1 MILYVVRHGEAVWNT
16 QNRICGR
23 TDSPL
28 TEKGRAQAAAL
39 APKMPKID
47 RVLCS
52 PLSRARETAEILT
65 RGIGLTIQT
74 EPRLI
79 EQDFGSFEGM
89 DRGTPAF
96 LAAKQEPAC
105 RFPGGESSF
114 QTAARVY
121 GLLDELKAENS
132 GETVLLVCHGAVM
145 RIIETYFRDMPLSEF
160 YRFSPANCTPVRYEL

>member
-16 QNRICGR
+16 QNKICGR

-28 TEKGRAQAAAL
+28 TDKGRAQAAAL
-39 APKMPKID
+39 ALKMPKVD

-65 RGIGLTIQT
+65 KGTGLEIQI

-79 EQDFGSFEGM
+79 EQNFGSFEGM

-96 LAAKQEPAC
+96 IAAKKEPAC
-105 RFPGGESSF
+105 HFPGGESSF

-121 GLLDELKAENS
+121 SLLDELKAENS

-145 RIIETYFRDMPLSEF
+145 RIIETYFRDMPLDEF
-160 YRFSPANCTPVRYEL
+160 YHFSPANCTPVRYEL

>member
-16 QNRICGR
+16 ENRICGR

-39 APKMPKID
+39 APHLPKVD

-65 RGIGLTIQT
+65 RGTGLAIKI

-79 EQDFGSFEGM
+79 EQDFGSFEGR
-89 DRGTPAF
+89 DRGTEAF
-96 LAAKQEPAC
+96 LAAKKEPAC

-114 QTAARVY
+114 ETAARVY
-121 GLLDELKAENS
+121 SLLNELKAEGS
-132 GETVLLVCHGAVM
+132 EETVLLVCHGAVM
-145 RIIETYFRDMPLSEF
+145 RIIETYFRDMPMDEF
-160 YRFSPANCTPVRYEL
+160 YHFSPANCTPVRYEL

>member
-1 MILYVVRHGEAVWNT
+1 MTLYVVRHGEAVWNT
-16 QNRICGR
+16 ENRICGR

-39 APKMPKID
+39 APKMPKVD

-65 RGIGLTIQT
+65 RGTGLEIKV

-89 DRGTPAF
+89 GRGTPAF
-96 LAAKQEPAC
+96 LTAKKEPAC

-114 QTAARVY
+114 ETAARVY
-121 GLLDELKAENS
+121 SLLNELKAEGS

-145 RIIETYFRDMPLSEF
+145 RIIETYFRDMPMDEF
-160 YRFSPANCTPVRYEL
+160 YHFSPANCTPVRYEL

>member
-16 QNRICGR
+16 ENRICGR

-39 APKMPKID
+39 APHLPKVD

-52 PLSRARETAEILT
+52 PLSRAWETAEILT
-65 RGIGLTIQT
+65 RGTGLAIKI

-89 DRGTPAF
+89 DRGTEAF
-96 LAAKQEPAC
+96 LAAKKEPAC
-105 RFPGGESSF
+105 RFPGDESSF
-114 QTAARVY
+114 EAAARVY
-121 GLLDELKAENS
+121 SLLNELKAEGS
-132 GETVLLVCHGAVM
+132 EETVLLVCHGAVM

-160 YRFSPANCTPVRYEL
+160 YRFSPASCTPVQYEL

>member
-16 QNRICGR
+16 ENRICGR

-39 APKMPKID
+39 APHLPKVD

-65 RGIGLTIQT
+65 RGTGLAIKI

-89 DRGTPAF
+89 DRGTEAF
-96 LAAKQEPAC
+96 LAAKKEPAC

-114 QTAARVY
+114 ETAARVY
-121 GLLDELKAENS
+121 SLLNELKAEGS
-132 GETVLLVCHGAVM
+132 EETVLLVCHGAVM

-160 YRFSPANCTPVRYEL
+160 YRFSPGNCTPVRYEL

>member
-16 QNRICGR
+16 QNKICGR

-28 TEKGRAQAAAL
+28 TDKGRAQAAAL
-39 APKMPKID
+39 APKIPKVD

-65 RGIGLTIQT
+65 KGTGLEIQI

-79 EQDFGSFEGM
+79 EQNFGSFEGM

-96 LAAKQEPAC
+96 IAAKKEPAC
-105 RFPGGESSF
+105 HFPGGESSF

-121 GLLDELKAENS
+121 SLLDELKAENS
-132 GETVLLVCHGAVM
+132 EETVLLVCHGAVM
-145 RIIETYFRDMPLSEF
+145 RIIETYFRDMPLDEF
-160 YRFSPANCTPVRYEL
+160 YHFSPANCTAVRYEL

>member
-16 QNRICGR
+16 ENRICGR

-39 APKMPKID
+39 APHLPKVH

-52 PLSRARETAEILT
+52 PLSRAWETAEILT
-65 RGIGLTIQT
+65 RGTGLAIKI

-89 DRGTPAF
+89 DRGTEAF
-96 LAAKQEPAC
+96 LAAKKEPAC

-114 QTAARVY
+114 ETAARVY
-121 GLLDELKAENS
+121 SLLNELKAEGS
-132 GETVLLVCHGAVM
+132 EETVLLVCHGAVM

-160 YRFSPANCTPVRYEL
+160 YRFSPANCTPVQYEL

>member
-16 QNRICGR
+16 QNKICGR

-28 TEKGRAQAAAL
+28 TDKGRAQAAAL
-39 APKMPKID
+39 APKMPKVN

-65 RGIGLTIQT
+65 KGTGLEIQI

-79 EQDFGSFEGM
+79 EQNFGSFEGM

-96 LAAKQEPAC
+96 IAAKKEPAC
-105 RFPGGESSF
+105 HFPGGESSF

-121 GLLDELKAENS
+121 SLLDELKAENS

-145 RIIETYFRDMPLSEF
+145 RIIETYFRDMPLDEF
-160 YRFSPANCTPVRYEL
+160 YHFSPANCTPVRYEL

>member
-16 QNRICGR
+16 ENRICGR

-39 APKMPKID
+39 APHLPKVD

-65 RGIGLTIQT
+65 RGTGLAIKI

-89 DRGTPAF
+89 DRGTEAF
-96 LAAKQEPAC
+96 LAAKKEPAC

-114 QTAARVY
+114 ETAARVY
-121 GLLDELKAENS
+121 GLLNELKAEGS
-132 GETVLLVCHGAVM
+132 EETVLLVCHGAVM

-160 YRFSPANCTPVRYEL
+160 YRFSQANCTPVQYEL

>member
-16 QNRICGR
+16 ENRICGR

-39 APKMPKID
+39 APKMPKVD

-65 RGIGLTIQT
+65 QGTGLEIKV

-96 LAAKQEPAC
+96 LTAKKEPAC

-114 QTAARVY
+114 ETAARVY
-121 GLLDELKAENS
+121 SLLNELKAEGS

-145 RIIETYFRDMPLSEF
+145 RIIETYFRDMPMDEF
-160 YRFSPANCTPVRYEL
+160 YHFSPANCTPVRYEL

>member
-16 QNRICGR
+16 ENRICGR

-39 APKMPKID
+39 APHLPKVD

-65 RGIGLTIQT
+65 RGTGLAIKI

-89 DRGTPAF
+89 DRGTEAF
-96 LAAKQEPAC
+96 LAAKKEPAC

-114 QTAARVY
+114 ETAARVY
-121 GLLDELKAENS
+121 SLLNELKAEGS
-132 GETVLLVCHGAVM
+132 EETVLLVCQPPFIPSGSM
-145 RIIETYFRDMPLSEF
+145 QSSLKLNI
-160 YRFSPANCTPVRYEL
+160 

>member
-28 TEKGRAQAAAL
+28 TDKGRAQAAAL

-65 RGIGLTIQT
+65 RGTGLTIQT

-114 QTAARVY
+114 ETAARVY
-121 GLLDELKAENS
+121 GLLDELKAEHS

-145 RIIETYFRDMPLSEF
+145 RVIETYFRDMPLSEF
-160 YRFSPANCTPVRYEL
+160 YRFSPANCTPVRYAL

>member
-16 QNRICGR
+16 QNKICGR

-28 TEKGRAQAAAL
+28 TDKGRAQAAAL
-39 APKMPKID
+39 APKMPKVD

-65 RGIGLTIQT
+65 KGTGLEIKI

-79 EQDFGSFEGM
+79 EQNFGSFEGM

-96 LAAKQEPAC
+96 LAAKKEPAC
-105 RFPGGESSF
+105 HFPGGESSF

-121 GLLDELKAENS
+121 SLLDELKAEGS
-132 GETVLLVCHGAVM
+132 SETVLLVCHGAVM
-145 RIIETYFRDMPLSEF
+145 RIIETYFRDMPMDEF
-160 YRFSPANCTPVRYEL
+160 YHFSPANCTPVRYEL

>member
-16 QNRICGR
+16 ENRICGR

-39 APKMPKID
+39 APHLPKVD

-65 RGIGLTIQT
+65 RGTGLAIKI

-89 DRGTPAF
+89 DRGTEAF
-96 LAAKQEPAC
+96 LAAKKEPAC

-114 QTAARVY
+114 ETAARVY
-121 GLLDELKAENS
+121 GLLNELKAEGS
-132 GETVLLVCHGAVM
+132 EETVLLVCHGAVM
-145 RIIETYFRDMPLSEF
+145 RIIETYFRDMPMDEF
-160 YRFSPANCTPVRYEL
+160 YHFSPANCTPVRYEL